1 MPTDNS
7 RKQFKTVKEYQQ
19 YSDKKL
25 KQGMTEKELVVRQK
39 YEKIKDKREQ
49 ERLNRI
55 AERDRKIEE
64 YYEKVSRLGIRM

>member
-1 MPTDNS
+1 
-7 RKQFKTVKEYQQ
+7 
-19 YSDKKL
+19 
-25 KQGMTEKELVVRQK
+25 MTEKELVVRQK

-49 ERLNRI
+49 ERLDRI